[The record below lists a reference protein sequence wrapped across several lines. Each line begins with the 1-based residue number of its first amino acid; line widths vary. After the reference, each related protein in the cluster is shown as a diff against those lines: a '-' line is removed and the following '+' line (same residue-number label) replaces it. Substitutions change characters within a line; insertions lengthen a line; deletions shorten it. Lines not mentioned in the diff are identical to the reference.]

1 MSQHVV
7 EKLTR
12 ISHRYSIIDRVCWGG
27 FQLVKNPSAVS
38 QCTYVITNWEKIN
51 CKIDDTGVYI
61 LIDTNMHD
69 SAFVMTSSNKCLDKN
84 VPLYFYTSISVRPSR
99 EEKRFVSRLT
109 PMNTNLPLKKMI
121 ARPPVERRMQLSWLG
136 DTTIRV
142 KRCIYKPPFFYPSSI
157 YTFWEILYH

>member
-1 MSQHVV
+1 
-7 EKLTR
+7 
-12 ISHRYSIIDRVCWGG
+12 
-27 FQLVKNPSAVS
+27 
-38 QCTYVITNWEKIN
+38 
-51 CKIDDTGVYI
+51 
-61 LIDTNMHD
+61 MHD

-136 DTTIRV
+136 DTTIRA
-142 KRCIYKPPFFYPSSI
+142 CGCEYDAYISPPFSIPHLYIFFWKYYIIRRYWKAFYCIRICRVKQMFLIVFRHKIRP
-157 YTFWEILYH
+157 TTT